1 MISVQHAAVNQRP
14 LLDQVSCLEDCGTF
28 GVLVLSVVSKTT
40 KAMRLGQGSESRH
53 CPVMKTGLTLFGATR
68 CDNSCWRICLLA
80 RTQTIAA
87 KQDVVID
94 SHNGVHQRVC
104 KTLGKKSRVHLRY
117 HGMLG

>member
-28 GVLVLSVVSKTT
+28 GVLVLS
-40 KAMRLGQGSESRH
+40 AMRLGQGSESRH

-68 CDNSCWRICLLA
+68 RDNSCWRIYLLA
-80 RTQTIAA
+80 RTQTIAT
-87 KQDVVID
+87 KQDVVIN
-94 SHNGVHQRVC
+94 SHDGVHQGAC
-104 KTLGKKSRVHLRY
+104 KTLGNHSRVHLRY